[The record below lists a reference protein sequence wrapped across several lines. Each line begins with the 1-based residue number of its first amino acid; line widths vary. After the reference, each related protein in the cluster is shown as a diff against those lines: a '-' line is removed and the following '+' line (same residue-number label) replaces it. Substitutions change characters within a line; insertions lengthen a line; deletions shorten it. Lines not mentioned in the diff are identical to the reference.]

1 MHLYVFY
8 FIQPHHTQSNF
19 LQPQTNIQ
27 LTQRQL
33 FSYWDASSIAKK
45 IPEEILHK
53 IYTEKGAITSIRLV
67 LSNVN
72 VTKDFTLFQVAT
84 SQLMLGRRSLAI
96 WVHSNS
102 LIKNLTPFED
112 YAEIRFLDFLMHAN
126 SQKILLSRW
135 LHSKLISTLK
145 FLSN

>member
-1 MHLYVFY
+1 MF
-8 FIQPHHTQSNF
+8 T
-19 LQPQTNIQ
+19 
-27 LTQRQL
+27 
-33 FSYWDASSIAKK
+33 YWDASSIAKK
-45 IPEEILHK
+45 ITEDILHK

-72 VTKDFTLFQVAT
+72 VTKEFTLLQVAT

-112 YAEIRFLDFLMHAN
+112 DAEIR
-126 SQKILLSRW
+126 
-135 LHSKLISTLK
+135 
-145 FLSN
+145 